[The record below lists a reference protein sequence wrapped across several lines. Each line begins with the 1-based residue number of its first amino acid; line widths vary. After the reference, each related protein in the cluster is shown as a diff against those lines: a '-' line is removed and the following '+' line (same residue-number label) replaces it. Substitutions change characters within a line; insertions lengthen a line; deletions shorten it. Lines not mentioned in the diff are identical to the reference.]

1 MRILMVTEDLPH
13 PAPGGLARHVLTL
26 GQALQQAGHHV
37 DYLGNGCSPTAWLL
51 SRLSPGQQLYTLLG
65 SPPRGWKERSTG
77 AFNPYRRPYT
87 ARRYAQAVVAIADN
101 YDVVHY
107 HGHFPNIAHYLP
119 SHINFVQTR
128 HDQGSDCLMQI
139 RFRNGAVCTETAP
152 EACAECAVDGPNSL
166 QRCVSAWAVRRF
178 RREVVSAFRRH
189 KVIFVSESIR
199 RSWLRCA
206 GPGEWGAVVHN
217 FIDYGQVQAA
227 QEQPP
232 AIARRSRYNVFIA
245 AKLYQPKGVG
255 ALLECLQGRL
265 PSDMQ
270 LVIAGEGMQMSE
282 LQARYAG
289 DTVTFLGWLDYPE
302 LLARCA
308 GADLVVVPSLL
319 EESCATT
326 ILEAL
331 ALGRP
336 TMSLARGGTPELQCY
351 ARYPG
356 QLLLFDA
363 MQDLADRLITYREC
377 HTRTDWP
384 DFCGDVAAGIPR
396 ILEIYRTVP
405 E

>member
-1 MRILMVTEDLPH
+1 M
-13 PAPGGLARHVLTL
+13 
-26 GQALQQAGHHV
+26 
-37 DYLGNGCSPTAWLL
+37 
-51 SRLSPGQQLYTLLG
+51 
-65 SPPRGWKERSTG
+65 
-77 AFNPYRRPYT
+77 
-87 ARRYAQAVVAIADN
+87 
-101 YDVVHY
+101 
-107 HGHFPNIAHYLP
+107 
-119 SHINFVQTR
+119 
-128 HDQGSDCLMQI
+128 
-139 RFRNGAVCTETAP
+139 
-152 EACAECAVDGPNSL
+152 
-166 QRCVSAWAVRRF
+166 
-178 RREVVSAFRRH
+178 VSAFRRH

-199 RSWLRCA
+199 RSWLRCV

-217 FIDYGQVQAA
+217 FIDYEQVQAA
-227 QEQPP
+227 QKQPP
-232 AIARRSRYNVFIA
+232 ANARRSRYNVFIA

-289 DTVTFLGWLDYPE
+289 DAVTFLGWLDYPE

-336 TMSLARGGTPELQCY
+336 TLALARGGTPELQCY

-384 DFCGDVAAGIPR
+384 DFCGDVAAGIPAYSKSIALCRNDFISTQLFHHHLYLEQRQVSAAVDRVGSEPDLSAER
-396 ILEIYRTVP
+396 IHFRRWRFHRWHAGVDRSNTPQRDPAVRCSRGCQPGHERRIAGGRRRRRGPSALG
-405 E
+405 